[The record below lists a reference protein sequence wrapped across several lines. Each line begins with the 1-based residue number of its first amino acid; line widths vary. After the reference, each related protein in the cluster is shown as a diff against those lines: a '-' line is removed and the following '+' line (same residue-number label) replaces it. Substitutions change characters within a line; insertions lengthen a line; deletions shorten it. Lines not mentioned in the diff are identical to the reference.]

1 MTDHAATLLD
11 LLVTHSYRHHPDA
24 PILLAS
30 GQRSPYYV
38 DCKATTR
45 RGEAMEL
52 VGAVFFPH
60 LPADIEAVGGLTM
73 GADPIADAIASY
85 ATRHGRPLNAFAV
98 RKDAKQHGLAKCVEG
113 PVASGARVAVI
124 DDVVTTGGSTLDA
137 IAKCR
142 AEGLQVAAVLVLV
155 DREQNDGL
163 ARIKEL
169 AAPAPVT
176 AIFTLTTLREQAEA
190 RARSGRPRSATA

>member
-1 MTDHAATLLD
+1 VTDAGALLD
-11 LLVTHSYRHHPDA
+11 LLVTHSYRHQPDA

-30 GQRSPYYV
+30 GQQSPYYV

-52 VGAVFFPH
+52 VGAAFFPH
-60 LPADIEAVGGLTM
+60 LPPGIDAVGGLTM

-98 RKDAKQHGLAKCVEG
+98 RKDAKGHGLGRCVEG
-113 PVASGARVAVI
+113 PVGRGARVAVI

-137 IAKCR
+137 ITKCR
-142 AEGLQVAAVLVLV
+142 AEGLEVAAVLVLV
-155 DREQNDGL
+155 DREQDDGL
-163 ARIKEL
+163 ARVRAL

-176 AIFTLTTLREQAEA
+176 ALFTLAALRARAEA
-190 RARSGRPRSATA
+190 RARAGDTRSATG